1 MKHTL
6 NIPILGFAAYSG
18 TGKTTLLE
26 ALIPK
31 LTKAGLR
38 IGMLKHAHH
47 NFDVDQP
54 GKDSHRLRKAGA
66 SQMLISS
73 RNRFALMTETPES
86 ESEFDYLLT
95 RFDEDKLDVVLVE
108 GCKNIAFPK
117 IELHR
122 EEVGKPWLH
131 PNDENIIAIASDS
144 GELDSELPQM
154 NINDLEAIA
163 QFVIQYVQ
171 EAKAPKSKE
180 KEAACCDTL
189 SPAFLSV
196 VQGQEKILSLV
207 NTVSETEACKIEDAY
222 GRVLADHVVSPVN
235 VPQYTN
241 SAMDGYAIRGD
252 DVERESYQVVAKV
265 MAGHAYDKPLEVG
278 QAVKIMTGA
287 PTPING
293 DTVVMRE
300 QASKDGDTVTFNG
313 ASIKTGQNVRQAGE
327 DLAIG
332 NDVFTAGTRLASPE
346 MGMIASLGFGE
357 ANVFRK
363 LKVAVF
369 STGDE
374 VQAPGTEQKANS
386 IYDSNRFTIMGMLEK
401 LGCEILDFGILEDNE
416 QLMIEALENASA
428 QADVVMTSGGVSV
441 GDADYIKLALDKL
454 GQIDFWRINMRPG
467 RPLAFGQINDKPF
480 FGLPGNPV
488 AVMVS
493 FINFVEP
500 ALRKM
505 QGEQGWK
512 PLKVSAIATENLRS
526 RQGRTE
532 FSRGIYELDETG
544 RLTVRTTGKQG
555 SGILRSMSEANCLI
569 EISPA
574 VDTVKAGE
582 SVTIIPLQAE
592 SRPIQNSKVSMSGLF
607 IDYRKIFQ
615 RDSYGSHHSL
625 HLQRPRQRTDVL
637 VPATP
642 QHSRSSCRSRR
653 YRYH

>member
-26 ALIPK
+26 SLLPK
-31 LTKAGLR
+31 LTEAGLR

-47 NFDVDQP
+47 NFDVDKP
-54 GKDSHRLRKAGA
+54 GKDSYRLRKAGA
-66 SQMLISS
+66 SQMLIAS
-73 RNRFALMTETPES
+73 RNRFALMTETPEA
-86 ESEFDYLLT
+86 EAEFEYLLT

-122 EEVGKPWLH
+122 EEVGKPWLYPH
-131 PNDENIIAIASDS
+131 DENIIAIASDTA
-144 GELDSELPQM
+144 ELDSELPQM
-154 NINDLEAIA
+154 NINDLDAIA
-163 QFVIQYVQ
+163 QFVLQYVQ
-171 EAKAPKSKE
+171 DAKAPKSKE
-180 KEAACCDTL
+180 KDAACCDTL

-207 NTVSETEACKIEDAY
+207 NTVSEIEACKIENAY
-222 GRVLADHVVSPVN
+222 GRVLAEDIISPVN

-241 SAMDGYAIRGD
+241 SAMDGYAIRSD
-252 DVERESYQVVAKV
+252 DVDRSSYQIVAEV
-265 MAGHAYDKPLEVG
+265 MAGHAYDQPLEVG

-287 PTPING
+287 PTPLNG

-300 QASKDGDTVTFNG
+300 QASQEGDKVTFNG
-313 ASIKTGQNVRQAGE
+313 AHIKAGQNVRQAGE
-327 DLAIG
+327 DLTIG
-332 NDVFTAGTRLASPE
+332 IDVFTAGTRLASPE

-416 QLMIEALENASA
+416 LLMIEALENASA

-467 RPLAFGQINDKPF
+467 RPLAFGQINNKPF

-512 PLKVSAIATENLRS
+512 PLKVNAIATENLRS

-532 FSRGIYELDETG
+532 FSRGIYELDNTG

-574 VDTVKAGE
+574 IDTVKAGE
-582 SVTIIPLQAE
+582 SVTIIPLQG
-592 SRPIQNSKVSMSGLF
+592 RI
-607 IDYRKIFQ
+607 
-615 RDSYGSHHSL
+615 
-625 HLQRPRQRTDVL
+625 
-637 VPATP
+637 
-642 QHSRSSCRSRR
+642 
-653 YRYH
+653 

>member
-26 ALIPK
+26 ALLPK
-31 LTKAGLR
+31 LTEAGLR

-47 NFDVDQP
+47 NFDVDKP
-54 GKDSHRLRKAGA
+54 GKDSYRLRKAGA
-66 SQMLISS
+66 SQMLIAS
-73 RNRFALMTETPES
+73 RNRFALMTETPEA
-86 ESEFDYLLT
+86 EAEFEYLLT

-122 EEVGKPWLH
+122 EEVGKPWLYPH
-131 PNDENIIAIASDS
+131 DENIIAIASDS
-144 GELDSELPQM
+144 AELDSELPQM
-154 NINDLEAIA
+154 NINDLDAIA
-163 QFVIQYVQ
+163 QFVLQYVQ

-180 KEAACCDTL
+180 KDAACCDTL

-196 VQGQEKILSLV
+196 VQGQEKVLSLV
-207 NTVSETEACKIEDAY
+207 NTVSEIEACKIENAY
-222 GRVLADHVVSPVN
+222 GRVLAEDIISPVN

-241 SAMDGYAIRGD
+241 SAMDGYAIRSD
-252 DVERESYQVVAKV
+252 DVDRDSYQVVAEV
-265 MAGHAYDKPLEVG
+265 MAGHAYDQPLEVG

-287 PTPING
+287 PTPRNG

-300 QASKDGDTVTFNG
+300 QASQEGDKVTFNG
-313 ASIKTGQNVRQAGE
+313 ANIKAGQNVRQAGE

-332 NDVFTAGTRLASPE
+332 SDVFTAGTRLASPE

-401 LGCEILDFGILEDNE
+401 LGCEILNFGILEDNE

-467 RPLAFGQINDKPF
+467 RPLAFGQINNKPF

-512 PLKVSAIATENLRS
+512 PLKVNAIATENLRS

-532 FSRGIYELDETG
+532 FSRGIYELDDTG

-574 VDTVKAGE
+574 IDTVKAGE
-582 SVTIIPLQAE
+582 SVTIIPLQG
-592 SRPIQNSKVSMSGLF
+592 RI
-607 IDYRKIFQ
+607 
-615 RDSYGSHHSL
+615 
-625 HLQRPRQRTDVL
+625 
-637 VPATP
+637 
-642 QHSRSSCRSRR
+642 
-653 YRYH
+653 

>member
-26 ALIPK
+26 ALLPK
-31 LTKAGLR
+31 LTEAGLR

-47 NFDVDQP
+47 NFDVDKP
-54 GKDSHRLRKAGA
+54 GKDSYRLRKAGA
-66 SQMLISS
+66 SQMLIAS
-73 RNRFALMTETPES
+73 RNRFALMTETPEA
-86 ESEFDYLLT
+86 EAEFEYLLT

-122 EEVGKPWLH
+122 EEVGKPWLYPH
-131 PNDENIIAIASDS
+131 DDNIIAIASDTA
-144 GELDSELPQM
+144 ELDSELPQM
-154 NINDLEAIA
+154 NINDLDAIA
-163 QFVIQYVQ
+163 QFVLQYVQ
-171 EAKAPKSKE
+171 DAKAPKSKE
-180 KEAACCDTL
+180 KDAACCDTL

-207 NTVSETEACKIEDAY
+207 NTVSEIEACKIENAY
-222 GRVLADHVVSPVN
+222 GRVLAEDIISPVN

-241 SAMDGYAIRGD
+241 SAMDGYAIRSD
-252 DVERESYQVVAKV
+252 DVDRDSYQVVAEV
-265 MAGHAYDKPLEVG
+265 MAGHAYDQPLEVG

-287 PTPING
+287 PTPRNG

-300 QASKDGDTVTFNG
+300 QASQEGDKVTFNG
-313 ASIKTGQNVRQAGE
+313 SNIKAGQNVRQAGE

-332 NDVFTAGTRLASPE
+332 SDVFTAGTRLASPE

-467 RPLAFGQINDKPF
+467 RPLAFGQINNKPF

-512 PLKVSAIATENLRS
+512 PLKVNAIATENLRS

-532 FSRGIYELDETG
+532 FSRGIYELDNTG

-574 VDTVKAGE
+574 IDTVKAGE
-582 SVTIIPLQAE
+582 SVTIIPLQG
-592 SRPIQNSKVSMSGLF
+592 RI
-607 IDYRKIFQ
+607 
-615 RDSYGSHHSL
+615 
-625 HLQRPRQRTDVL
+625 
-637 VPATP
+637 
-642 QHSRSSCRSRR
+642 
-653 YRYH
+653 

>member
-26 ALIPK
+26 ALLPK
-31 LTKAGLR
+31 LTEAGLL

-47 NFDVDQP
+47 NFDVDKP
-54 GKDSHRLRKAGA
+54 GKDSYRLRKAGA
-66 SQMLISS
+66 SQMLIAS
-73 RNRFALMTETPES
+73 RNRFALMTETPEA
-86 ESEFDYLLT
+86 EAEFEYLLT

-122 EEVGKPWLH
+122 EEVGKPWLYPH
-131 PNDENIIAIASDS
+131 DENIIAIASDTA
-144 GELDSELPQM
+144 ELDSELPQM
-154 NINDLEAIA
+154 NINDLDAIA
-163 QFVIQYVQ
+163 QFVLQYVQ

-180 KEAACCDTL
+180 KDAACCDTL

-207 NTVSETEACKIEDAY
+207 NTVSEIEACKIENAY
-222 GRVLADHVVSPVN
+222 GRVLAEDIISPVN

-241 SAMDGYAIRGD
+241 SAMDGYAIRSD
-252 DVERESYQVVAKV
+252 DVDRDSYQVVAEV
-265 MAGHAYDKPLEVG
+265 MAGHAYDQPLQVG

-287 PTPING
+287 PTPRNG

-300 QASKDGDTVTFNG
+300 QASQEGDKVTFNG
-313 ASIKTGQNVRQAGE
+313 SNIKAGQNVRQAGE

-332 NDVFTAGTRLASPE
+332 SDVFTAGTRLASPE

-467 RPLAFGQINDKPF
+467 RPLAFGQINNKPF

-512 PLKVSAIATENLRS
+512 PLKVKAIATENLRS

-532 FSRGIYELDETG
+532 FSRGIYELDDTG

-574 VDTVKAGE
+574 IDTVKAGE
-582 SVTIIPLQAE
+582 SVTIIPLQG
-592 SRPIQNSKVSMSGLF
+592 RI
-607 IDYRKIFQ
+607 
-615 RDSYGSHHSL
+615 
-625 HLQRPRQRTDVL
+625 
-637 VPATP
+637 
-642 QHSRSSCRSRR
+642 
-653 YRYH
+653 

>member
-26 ALIPK
+26 ALLPK
-31 LTKAGLR
+31 LTEAGLR

-47 NFDVDQP
+47 NFDVDKP
-54 GKDSHRLRKAGA
+54 GKDSYRLRKAGA
-66 SQMLISS
+66 SQMLIAS
-73 RNRFALMTETPES
+73 RNRFALMTETPEA
-86 ESEFDYLLT
+86 EAEFEYLLT

-122 EEVGKPWLH
+122 EEVGKPWLYPH
-131 PNDENIIAIASDS
+131 DDNIIAIASDTA
-144 GELDSELPQM
+144 ELDSELPQM
-154 NINDLEAIA
+154 NINDLDAIA
-163 QFVIQYVQ
+163 QFVLQYVQ
-171 EAKAPKSKE
+171 DAKAPKSKE
-180 KEAACCDTL
+180 KDAACCDTL

-207 NTVSETEACKIEDAY
+207 NTVSEIEACKIENAY
-222 GRVLADHVVSPVN
+222 GRVLAEHIISPVN

-241 SAMDGYAIRGD
+241 SAMDGYAIRSD
-252 DVERESYQVVAKV
+252 DVDRDSYQVVAEV
-265 MAGHAYDKPLEVG
+265 MAGHAYDQPLEVG

-287 PTPING
+287 PTPRNG

-300 QASKDGDTVTFNG
+300 QASQEGDKVTFNG
-313 ASIKTGQNVRQAGE
+313 AHIKAGQNVRQAGE

-332 NDVFTAGTRLASPE
+332 SDVFTAGTRLASPE

-467 RPLAFGQINDKPF
+467 RPLAFGQINNKPF

-512 PLKVSAIATENLRS
+512 PLKVNAIATENLRS

-532 FSRGIYELDETG
+532 FSRGIYELDDTG

-574 VDTVKAGE
+574 IDTVKAGE
-582 SVTIIPLQAE
+582 SVTIIPLQG
-592 SRPIQNSKVSMSGLF
+592 RI
-607 IDYRKIFQ
+607 
-615 RDSYGSHHSL
+615 
-625 HLQRPRQRTDVL
+625 
-637 VPATP
+637 
-642 QHSRSSCRSRR
+642 
-653 YRYH
+653 

>member
-26 ALIPK
+26 ALLPK
-31 LTKAGLR
+31 LTEAGLR

-47 NFDVDQP
+47 NFDVDKP
-54 GKDSHRLRKAGA
+54 GKDSYRLRKAGA
-66 SQMLISS
+66 SQMLIAS
-73 RNRFALMTETPES
+73 RNRFALMTETPEA
-86 ESEFDYLLT
+86 EAEFEYLLT

-122 EEVGKPWLH
+122 EEVGKPWLYPH
-131 PNDENIIAIASDS
+131 DDNIIAIASDS
-144 GELDSELPQM
+144 AELDSELPQM
-154 NINDLEAIA
+154 NINDLDAIA
-163 QFVIQYVQ
+163 QFVLQYVQ
-171 EAKAPKSKE
+171 DAKAPKSKE
-180 KEAACCDTL
+180 KDAACCDTL

-207 NTVSETEACKIEDAY
+207 NTVSEIEACKIENAY
-222 GRVLADHVVSPVN
+222 GRVLAEHIISPVN

-241 SAMDGYAIRGD
+241 SAMDGYAIRSD
-252 DVERESYQVVAKV
+252 DVDRNSYQVVAEV
-265 MAGHAYDKPLEVG
+265 MAGHAYDQPLEVG

-287 PTPING
+287 PTPLKG

-300 QASKDGDTVTFNG
+300 QASQEGDNVTFNG
-313 ASIKTGQNVRQAGE
+313 ANIKAGQNVRQAGE

-332 NDVFTAGTRLASPE
+332 SDVFTAGTRLASPE

-467 RPLAFGQINDKPF
+467 RPLAFGQINNKPF

-512 PLKVSAIATENLRS
+512 PLKVNAIATENLRS

-532 FSRGIYELDETG
+532 FSRGIYELDDTG

-574 VDTVKAGE
+574 IDTVKAGE
-582 SVTIIPLQAE
+582 SVTIIPLQG
-592 SRPIQNSKVSMSGLF
+592 RI
-607 IDYRKIFQ
+607 
-615 RDSYGSHHSL
+615 
-625 HLQRPRQRTDVL
+625 
-637 VPATP
+637 
-642 QHSRSSCRSRR
+642 
-653 YRYH
+653 

>member
-26 ALIPK
+26 ALLPK
-31 LTKAGLR
+31 LTEAGLR

-47 NFDVDQP
+47 NFDVDKP
-54 GKDSHRLRKAGA
+54 GKDSYRLRKAGA
-66 SQMLISS
+66 SQMLIAS
-73 RNRFALMTETPES
+73 RNRFALMTETPEA
-86 ESEFDYLLT
+86 EAEFEYLLT

-122 EEVGKPWLH
+122 EEVGKPWLYPH
-131 PNDENIIAIASDS
+131 DDNIIAIASDS
-144 GELDSELPQM
+144 AELDSELPQM
-154 NINDLEAIA
+154 NINDLDAIA
-163 QFVIQYVQ
+163 QFVLQYVQ
-171 EAKAPKSKE
+171 DAKAPKSKE
-180 KEAACCDTL
+180 KDAACCDTL

-207 NTVSETEACKIEDAY
+207 NTVSEIEACKIENAY
-222 GRVLADHVVSPVN
+222 GRVLAEHIISPVN

-241 SAMDGYAIRGD
+241 SAMDGYAIRSD
-252 DVERESYQVVAKV
+252 DVDRDSYQVVAEV
-265 MAGHAYDKPLEVG
+265 MAGHAYDQPLEVG

-287 PTPING
+287 PTPLNG

-300 QASKDGDTVTFNG
+300 QASPEGDKVTFN
-313 ASIKTGQNVRQAGE
+313 SSNIKAGQNVRQAGE

-332 NDVFTAGTRLASPE
+332 SDVFTAGTRLASPE

-467 RPLAFGQINDKPF
+467 RPLAFGQINNKPF

-505 QGEQGWK
+505 QGEQGRK
-512 PLKVSAIATENLRS
+512 PLKVNAIATENLRS

-532 FSRGIYELDETG
+532 FSRGIYELDDTG

-574 VDTVKAGE
+574 IDTVKAGE
-582 SVTIIPLQAE
+582 SVTIIPLQG
-592 SRPIQNSKVSMSGLF
+592 RI
-607 IDYRKIFQ
+607 
-615 RDSYGSHHSL
+615 
-625 HLQRPRQRTDVL
+625 
-637 VPATP
+637 
-642 QHSRSSCRSRR
+642 
-653 YRYH
+653 

>member
-26 ALIPK
+26 ALLPK
-31 LTKAGLR
+31 LTEAGLR

-47 NFDVDQP
+47 NFDVDKP
-54 GKDSHRLRKAGA
+54 GKDSYRLRKAGA
-66 SQMLISS
+66 SQMLIAS
-73 RNRFALMTETPES
+73 RNRYALMTETPEA
-86 ESEFDYLLT
+86 EAEFEYLLT

-122 EEVGKPWLH
+122 EEVGKPWLYPH
-131 PNDENIIAIASDS
+131 DENIIAIASDS
-144 GELDSELPQM
+144 AELDSELPQM
-154 NINDLEAIA
+154 NINDLDAIA
-163 QFVIQYVQ
+163 QFVLQYVQ
-171 EAKAPKSKE
+171 DAKAPKSKE
-180 KEAACCDTL
+180 KDAACCDTL

-207 NTVSETEACKIEDAY
+207 NTVSEIEACKIENAY
-222 GRVLADHVVSPVN
+222 GRVLAEDIISPVN

-241 SAMDGYAIRGD
+241 SAMDGYAIRSD
-252 DVERESYQVVAKV
+252 DVDRDSYQVVAEV
-265 MAGHAYDKPLEVG
+265 MAGHAYDQPLQVG

-287 PTPING
+287 PTPLNG

-300 QASKDGDTVTFNG
+300 QASQEGDKVTFNG
-313 ASIKTGQNVRQAGE
+313 AHIKAGQNVRQAGE
-327 DLAIG
+327 DLTIG
-332 NDVFTAGTRLASPE
+332 SDVFTVGTRLASPE

-467 RPLAFGQINDKPF
+467 RPLAFGQINNKPF

-512 PLKVSAIATENLRS
+512 PLKVNAIATENLRS

-532 FSRGIYELDETG
+532 FSRGIYELDDTG

-574 VDTVKAGE
+574 IDTVKAGE
-582 SVTIIPLQAE
+582 SVTIIPLQG
-592 SRPIQNSKVSMSGLF
+592 RI
-607 IDYRKIFQ
+607 
-615 RDSYGSHHSL
+615 
-625 HLQRPRQRTDVL
+625 
-637 VPATP
+637 
-642 QHSRSSCRSRR
+642 
-653 YRYH
+653 

>member
-6 NIPILGFAAYSG
+6 NIPIIGFAAYSG

-26 ALIPK
+26 ALLPK
-31 LTKAGLR
+31 LTEAGLR

-47 NFDVDQP
+47 NFDVDKP
-54 GKDSHRLRKAGA
+54 GKDSYRLRKAGA
-66 SQMLISS
+66 SQMLIAS
-73 RNRFALMTETPES
+73 RNRFALMTETPEA
-86 ESEFDYLLT
+86 EAEFEYLLT
-95 RFDEDKLDVVLVE
+95 CFDEDKLDVVLVE

-122 EEVGKPWLH
+122 EEVGKPWLYPH
-131 PNDENIIAIASDS
+131 DENIIAIASDTA
-144 GELDSELPQM
+144 ELDSELPQM
-154 NINDLEAIA
+154 NINDLDAIA
-163 QFVIQYVQ
+163 QFVLQYVQ

-180 KEAACCDTL
+180 KDAACCDTL

-207 NTVSETEACKIEDAY
+207 NTVSEIEACKIENAY
-222 GRVLADHVVSPVN
+222 GRVLAEDIISPVN

-241 SAMDGYAIRGD
+241 SAMDGYAIRSD
-252 DVERESYQVVAKV
+252 DVDRDSYQIVAEV
-265 MAGHAYDKPLEVG
+265 MAGHAYDQLLEVG

-287 PTPING
+287 PTPLNG

-300 QASKDGDTVTFNG
+300 QASQEGDNVTFNG
-313 ASIKTGQNVRQAGE
+313 AHIKAGQNVRQAGE

-332 NDVFTAGTRLASPE
+332 SDVFTAGTRLASPE

-467 RPLAFGQINDKPF
+467 RPLAFGQINNKPF

-512 PLKVSAIATENLRS
+512 PLKVNAIATENLRS

-532 FSRGIYELDETG
+532 FSRGVYELDDTG

-574 VDTVKAGE
+574 IDTVKAGE
-582 SVTIIPLQAE
+582 SVTIIPLQG
-592 SRPIQNSKVSMSGLF
+592 RI
-607 IDYRKIFQ
+607 
-615 RDSYGSHHSL
+615 
-625 HLQRPRQRTDVL
+625 
-637 VPATP
+637 
-642 QHSRSSCRSRR
+642 
-653 YRYH
+653 

>member
-26 ALIPK
+26 ALLPK
-31 LTKAGLR
+31 LTEAGLR

-207 NTVSETEACKIEDAY
+207 NTVAETEACKIQDAY

-252 DVERESYQVVAKV
+252 DVERESYQVVAEV
-265 MAGHAYDKPLEVG
+265 MAGHAYDQPLEVG

-300 QASKDGDTVTFNG
+300 QAKQDGDTVTFNG

-332 NDVFTAGTRLASPE
+332 SDVFTAGTRLASPE

-574 VDTVKAGE
+574 VDTVKTGE
-582 SVTIIPLQAE
+582 SVTIIPLQG
-592 SRPIQNSKVSMSGLF
+592 RI
-607 IDYRKIFQ
+607 
-615 RDSYGSHHSL
+615 
-625 HLQRPRQRTDVL
+625 
-637 VPATP
+637 
-642 QHSRSSCRSRR
+642 
-653 YRYH
+653 

>member
-6 NIPILGFAAYSG
+6 NIPIIGFAAYSG

-26 ALIPK
+26 ALLPK
-31 LTKAGLR
+31 LTEAGLR

-47 NFDVDQP
+47 NFDVDKP
-54 GKDSHRLRKAGA
+54 GKDSYRLRKAGA
-66 SQMLISS
+66 SQMLIAS
-73 RNRFALMTETPES
+73 RNRFALMTETPEA
-86 ESEFDYLLT
+86 EAEFEYLLT

-122 EEVGKPWLH
+122 EEVGKPWLYPH
-131 PNDENIIAIASDS
+131 DENIIAIASDS
-144 GELDSELPQM
+144 AELDSELPQM
-154 NINDLEAIA
+154 NINDLDAIA
-163 QFVIQYVQ
+163 QFVLQYVQ
-171 EAKAPKSKE
+171 DAKAPKSKE
-180 KEAACCDTL
+180 KDAACCDTL

-207 NTVSETEACKIEDAY
+207 NTVSEIEACKIENAY
-222 GRVLADHVVSPVN
+222 GRVLAEHIISPVN

-241 SAMDGYAIRGD
+241 SAMDGYAIRSD
-252 DVERESYQVVAKV
+252 DVDRDSYQVVAEV
-265 MAGHAYDKPLEVG
+265 MAGHAYDQPLQVG

-287 PTPING
+287 PTPRNG

-300 QASKDGDTVTFNG
+300 QASQEGDKVTFNG
-313 ASIKTGQNVRQAGE
+313 SNIKAGQNVRQAGE

-332 NDVFTAGTRLASPE
+332 SDVFTAGTRLASPE

-467 RPLAFGQINDKPF
+467 RPLAFGQINNKPF

-512 PLKVSAIATENLRS
+512 PLKVNAIATENLRS

-532 FSRGIYELDETG
+532 FSRGIYELDDTG

-574 VDTVKAGE
+574 IDTVKAGE
-582 SVTIIPLQAE
+582 SVTIIPLQG
-592 SRPIQNSKVSMSGLF
+592 RI
-607 IDYRKIFQ
+607 
-615 RDSYGSHHSL
+615 
-625 HLQRPRQRTDVL
+625 
-637 VPATP
+637 
-642 QHSRSSCRSRR
+642 
-653 YRYH
+653 

>member
-26 ALIPK
+26 ALLPK
-31 LTKAGLR
+31 LTEAGLR

-47 NFDVDQP
+47 NFDVDKP
-54 GKDSHRLRKAGA
+54 GKDSYRLRKAGA
-66 SQMLISS
+66 SQMLIAS
-73 RNRFALMTETPES
+73 RNRFALMTETPEA
-86 ESEFDYLLT
+86 EAEFEYLLT

-122 EEVGKPWLH
+122 EEVGKPWLYPH
-131 PNDENIIAIASDS
+131 DENIIAIASDTA
-144 GELDSELPQM
+144 ELDSELPQM
-154 NINDLEAIA
+154 NINDLDAIA
-163 QFVIQYVQ
+163 QFVLQYVQ

-180 KEAACCDTL
+180 KDAACCDTL

-207 NTVSETEACKIEDAY
+207 NTVSEIEACKIENAY
-222 GRVLADHVVSPVN
+222 GRVLAEDIISPVN

-241 SAMDGYAIRGD
+241 SAMDGYAIRSD
-252 DVERESYQVVAKV
+252 DVDRDSYQVVAEV
-265 MAGHAYDKPLEVG
+265 MAGHAYDQPLEVG

-287 PTPING
+287 PTPLNG

-300 QASKDGDTVTFNG
+300 QASQEGDKVTING
-313 ASIKTGQNVRQAGE
+313 SNIKAGQNVRQAGE

-332 NDVFTAGTRLASPE
+332 SDVFTAGTRLASPE

-428 QADVVMTSGGVSV
+428 QVDVVMTSGGVSV

-467 RPLAFGQINDKPF
+467 RPLAFGQINNKPF

-512 PLKVSAIATENLRS
+512 PLKVNAIATENLRS

-532 FSRGIYELDETG
+532 FSRGIYELDDTG

-574 VDTVKAGE
+574 IDTVKAGE
-582 SVTIIPLQAE
+582 SVTIIPLQG
-592 SRPIQNSKVSMSGLF
+592 RI
-607 IDYRKIFQ
+607 
-615 RDSYGSHHSL
+615 
-625 HLQRPRQRTDVL
+625 
-637 VPATP
+637 
-642 QHSRSSCRSRR
+642 
-653 YRYH
+653 

>member
-26 ALIPK
+26 ALLPK
-31 LTKAGLR
+31 LTEAGLR

-47 NFDVDQP
+47 NFDVDKP
-54 GKDSHRLRKAGA
+54 GKDSYRLRKAGA
-66 SQMLISS
+66 SQMLIAS
-73 RNRFALMTETPES
+73 RNRFALMTETPEA
-86 ESEFDYLLT
+86 EAEFEYLLT

-122 EEVGKPWLH
+122 EEVCKPWLYPH
-131 PNDENIIAIASDS
+131 DENIIAIASDTA
-144 GELDSELPQM
+144 ELYSELPQM
-154 NINDLEAIA
+154 NINDLDAIA
-163 QFVIQYVQ
+163 QFVLQYVQ
-171 EAKAPKSKE
+171 DAKAPKSKE
-180 KEAACCDTL
+180 KDAACCDTL

-207 NTVSETEACKIEDAY
+207 NTVSEIEACKIENAY
-222 GRVLADHVVSPVN
+222 GRVLAEHIISPVN

-241 SAMDGYAIRGD
+241 SAMDGYAIRSD
-252 DVERESYQVVAKV
+252 DVDRDSYQVVAEV
-265 MAGHAYDKPLEVG
+265 MAGHAYDQPLEVG

-287 PTPING
+287 PTPRNG

-300 QASKDGDTVTFNG
+300 QASQEGDKVTFNG
-313 ASIKTGQNVRQAGE
+313 SNIKAGQNVRQAGE

-332 NDVFTAGTRLASPE
+332 SDVFTVGTRLASPE

-467 RPLAFGQINDKPF
+467 RPLAFGQINNKPF

-512 PLKVSAIATENLRS
+512 PLKVNAIATENLRS

-532 FSRGIYELDETG
+532 FSRGIYELDDSG

-574 VDTVKAGE
+574 IDTVKAGE
-582 SVTIIPLQAE
+582 SVTIIPLQG
-592 SRPIQNSKVSMSGLF
+592 RI
-607 IDYRKIFQ
+607 
-615 RDSYGSHHSL
+615 
-625 HLQRPRQRTDVL
+625 
-637 VPATP
+637 
-642 QHSRSSCRSRR
+642 
-653 YRYH
+653 

>member
-26 ALIPK
+26 ALLPK
-31 LTKAGLR
+31 LTEAGLR
-38 IGMLKHAHH
+38 MGMLKHAHH
-47 NFDVDQP
+47 NFDVDKP
-54 GKDSHRLRKAGA
+54 GKDSYRLRKAGA
-66 SQMLISS
+66 SQMLIAS
-73 RNRFALMTETPES
+73 RNRFALMTETPEA
-86 ESEFDYLLT
+86 EAEFEYLLT

-122 EEVGKPWLH
+122 EEVGKPWLYPH
-131 PNDENIIAIASDS
+131 DENIIAIASDTA
-144 GELDSELPQM
+144 ELDSELPQM
-154 NINDLEAIA
+154 NINDLDAIA
-163 QFVIQYVQ
+163 QFVLQYVQ

-180 KEAACCDTL
+180 KDAACCDTL

-207 NTVSETEACKIEDAY
+207 NTVSEIEACKIENAY
-222 GRVLADHVVSPVN
+222 GRVLAEHIISPVN

-241 SAMDGYAIRGD
+241 SAMDGYAIRSD
-252 DVERESYQVVAKV
+252 DVDRDSYQVVAEV
-265 MAGHAYDKPLEVG
+265 MAGHAYDQPLQVG

-287 PTPING
+287 PTPLNG

-300 QASKDGDTVTFNG
+300 QASQEGDKVTFNG
-313 ASIKTGQNVRQAGE
+313 AHIKAGQNVRQAGE
-327 DLAIG
+327 DLTIG
-332 NDVFTAGTRLASPE
+332 SDVFTAGTRLASPE

-467 RPLAFGQINDKPF
+467 RPLAFGQINNKPF

-512 PLKVSAIATENLRS
+512 PLKVNAIATENLRS

-532 FSRGIYELDETG
+532 FSRGVYELDDTG

-574 VDTVKAGE
+574 IDTVKAGE
-582 SVTIIPLQAE
+582 SVTIIPLQG
-592 SRPIQNSKVSMSGLF
+592 RI
-607 IDYRKIFQ
+607 
-615 RDSYGSHHSL
+615 
-625 HLQRPRQRTDVL
+625 
-637 VPATP
+637 
-642 QHSRSSCRSRR
+642 
-653 YRYH
+653 

>member
-6 NIPILGFAAYSG
+6 NIPIIGFAAYSG

-26 ALIPK
+26 ALLPK
-31 LTKAGLR
+31 LTEAGLR

-47 NFDVDQP
+47 NFDVDKP
-54 GKDSHRLRKAGA
+54 GKDSYRLRKAGA
-66 SQMLISS
+66 SQMLIAS
-73 RNRFALMTETPES
+73 RNRFALMTETPEA
-86 ESEFDYLLT
+86 EAEFEYLLT

-122 EEVGKPWLH
+122 EEVGKPWLYPH
-131 PNDENIIAIASDS
+131 DDNIIAIASDTA
-144 GELDSELPQM
+144 ELDSEIPQM
-154 NINDLEAIA
+154 NINDLDAIA
-163 QFVIQYVQ
+163 QFVLQYVQ
-171 EAKAPKSKE
+171 DAKAPKSKE
-180 KEAACCDTL
+180 KDAACCDTL

-207 NTVSETEACKIEDAY
+207 NTVSEIEACKIENAY
-222 GRVLADHVVSPVN
+222 GRVLAEHIISPVN

-241 SAMDGYAIRGD
+241 SAMDGYAIRSD
-252 DVERESYQVVAKV
+252 DVDRDSYQVVAEV
-265 MAGHAYDKPLEVG
+265 MAGHAYDQPLEVG

-287 PTPING
+287 PTPLNG

-300 QASKDGDTVTFNG
+300 QASQEGDKVTFNG
-313 ASIKTGQNVRQAGE
+313 SNIKAGQNVRQAGE

-332 NDVFTAGTRLASPE
+332 SDVFTAGTRLASPE

-467 RPLAFGQINDKPF
+467 RPLAFGQINNKPF

-512 PLKVSAIATENLRS
+512 PLKVNAIATENLRS

-532 FSRGIYELDETG
+532 FSRGIYELDDTG

-574 VDTVKAGE
+574 IDTVKAGE
-582 SVTIIPLQAE
+582 SVTIIPLQG
-592 SRPIQNSKVSMSGLF
+592 RI
-607 IDYRKIFQ
+607 
-615 RDSYGSHHSL
+615 
-625 HLQRPRQRTDVL
+625 
-637 VPATP
+637 
-642 QHSRSSCRSRR
+642 
-653 YRYH
+653 

>member
-26 ALIPK
+26 ALLPK
-31 LTKAGLR
+31 LTEAGLR

-47 NFDVDQP
+47 NFDVDKP
-54 GKDSHRLRKAGA
+54 GKDSYRLRKAGA
-66 SQMLISS
+66 SQMLIAS
-73 RNRFALMTETPES
+73 RNRFALMTETPEA
-86 ESEFDYLLT
+86 EAEFEYLLT

-122 EEVGKPWLH
+122 EEVGKPWLYPH
-131 PNDENIIAIASDS
+131 DENIIAIASDS
-144 GELDSELPQM
+144 AELDSELPQM
-154 NINDLEAIA
+154 NINDLDAIA
-163 QFVIQYVQ
+163 QFVLQYVQ
-171 EAKAPKSKE
+171 DAKAPKSKE
-180 KEAACCDTL
+180 KDTACCDTL

-207 NTVSETEACKIEDAY
+207 NTVSEIEACKIENAY
-222 GRVLADHVVSPVN
+222 GRVLAEHIISPVN

-241 SAMDGYAIRGD
+241 SAMDGYAIRSD
-252 DVERESYQVVAKV
+252 DVDRDSYQVVAEV
-265 MAGHAYDKPLEVG
+265 MAGHAYDQPLQVG

-287 PTPING
+287 PTPLNG

-300 QASKDGDTVTFNG
+300 QASQEGDKVTFNG
-313 ASIKTGQNVRQAGE
+313 AHIKAGQNVRQAGE

-332 NDVFTAGTRLASPE
+332 SDVFTAGTRLASPE

-467 RPLAFGQINDKPF
+467 RPLAFGQINNKPF

-512 PLKVSAIATENLRS
+512 PLKVNAIATENLRS

-532 FSRGIYELDETG
+532 FSRGIYELDDTG

-574 VDTVKAGE
+574 IDTVKAGE
-582 SVTIIPLQAE
+582 SVTIIPLQG
-592 SRPIQNSKVSMSGLF
+592 RI
-607 IDYRKIFQ
+607 
-615 RDSYGSHHSL
+615 
-625 HLQRPRQRTDVL
+625 
-637 VPATP
+637 
-642 QHSRSSCRSRR
+642 
-653 YRYH
+653 

>member
-26 ALIPK
+26 ALLPK
-31 LTKAGLR
+31 LTEAGLR

-47 NFDVDQP
+47 NFDVDKP
-54 GKDSHRLRKAGA
+54 GKDSYRLRKAGA
-66 SQMLISS
+66 SQMLIAS
-73 RNRFALMTETPES
+73 RNRFALMTETPEA
-86 ESEFDYLLT
+86 EAEFEYLLT

-122 EEVGKPWLH
+122 EEVGKPWLYPH
-131 PNDENIIAIASDS
+131 DENIIAIASDTA
-144 GELDSELPQM
+144 ELDSELPQM
-154 NINDLEAIA
+154 NINDLDAIA
-163 QFVIQYVQ
+163 QFVLQYVQ
-171 EAKAPKSKE
+171 DAKAPKSKE
-180 KEAACCDTL
+180 KDAACCDTL

-207 NTVSETEACKIEDAY
+207 NTVSEIEACKIENAY
-222 GRVLADHVVSPVN
+222 GRVLAEHIISPVN

-241 SAMDGYAIRGD
+241 SAMDGYAIRSD
-252 DVERESYQVVAKV
+252 DVDRDSYQVVAEV
-265 MAGHAYDKPLEVG
+265 MAGHAYDQPLEVG

-287 PTPING
+287 PTPLNG

-300 QASKDGDTVTFNG
+300 QASQEGDKVTFDG
-313 ASIKTGQNVRQAGE
+313 ANIKAGQNVRQAGE

-332 NDVFTAGTRLASPE
+332 SDVFTAGTRLASPE

-467 RPLAFGQINDKPF
+467 RPLAFGQINNKPF

-512 PLKVSAIATENLRS
+512 PLKVNAIATENLRS

-532 FSRGIYELDETG
+532 FSRGIYELDDTG

-574 VDTVKAGE
+574 IDTVKAGE
-582 SVTIIPLQAE
+582 SVTIIPLQG
-592 SRPIQNSKVSMSGLF
+592 RI
-607 IDYRKIFQ
+607 
-615 RDSYGSHHSL
+615 
-625 HLQRPRQRTDVL
+625 
-637 VPATP
+637 
-642 QHSRSSCRSRR
+642 
-653 YRYH
+653 

>member
-26 ALIPK
+26 ALLPK
-31 LTKAGLR
+31 LTEAGLR

-47 NFDVDQP
+47 NFDVDKP
-54 GKDSHRLRKAGA
+54 GKDSYRLRKAGA
-66 SQMLISS
+66 SQMLIAS
-73 RNRFALMTETPES
+73 RNRFALMTETPEA
-86 ESEFDYLLT
+86 EAEFEYLLT
-95 RFDEDKLDVVLVE
+95 RFDEDMLDVVLVE

-122 EEVGKPWLH
+122 EEVGKPWLYPH
-131 PNDENIIAIASDS
+131 DDNIIAIASDS
-144 GELDSELPQM
+144 AELDSELPQM
-154 NINDLEAIA
+154 NINDLDAIA
-163 QFVIQYVQ
+163 QFVLQYVQ
-171 EAKAPKSKE
+171 DAKAPKSKE
-180 KEAACCDTL
+180 KDAACCDTL

-207 NTVSETEACKIEDAY
+207 NTVSEIEACQIENAY
-222 GRVLADHVVSPVN
+222 GRVLAEHIISPVN

-241 SAMDGYAIRGD
+241 SAMDGYAIRSD
-252 DVERESYQVVAKV
+252 DVDRDSYQVVAEV
-265 MAGHAYDKPLEVG
+265 MAGHAYDQPLEVG

-287 PTPING
+287 PTPLNG

-300 QASKDGDTVTFNG
+300 QASQEGDKVTFNG
-313 ASIKTGQNVRQAGE
+313 AHIKAGQNVRQAGE

-332 NDVFTAGTRLASPE
+332 SDVFTAGTRLASPE

-467 RPLAFGQINDKPF
+467 RPLAFGQINNKPF

-512 PLKVSAIATENLRS
+512 PLKVNAIATENLRS

-532 FSRGIYELDETG
+532 FSRGIYELDDTG

-574 VDTVKAGE
+574 IDTVKAGE
-582 SVTIIPLQAE
+582 SVTIIPLQG
-592 SRPIQNSKVSMSGLF
+592 RI
-607 IDYRKIFQ
+607 
-615 RDSYGSHHSL
+615 
-625 HLQRPRQRTDVL
+625 
-637 VPATP
+637 
-642 QHSRSSCRSRR
+642 
-653 YRYH
+653 

>member
-26 ALIPK
+26 ALLPK
-31 LTKAGLR
+31 LTEAGLR

-47 NFDVDQP
+47 NFDVDKP
-54 GKDSHRLRKAGA
+54 GKDSYRLRKAGA
-66 SQMLISS
+66 SQMLIAS
-73 RNRFALMTETPES
+73 RNRFALMTETPEA
-86 ESEFDYLLT
+86 EAEFEYLLT

-122 EEVGKPWLH
+122 EEVGKPWLYPH
-131 PNDENIIAIASDS
+131 DENIIAIASDTA
-144 GELDSELPQM
+144 ELDSELPQM
-154 NINDLEAIA
+154 NINDLDAIA
-163 QFVIQYVQ
+163 QFVLQYVQ

-180 KEAACCDTL
+180 KDAACCDTL

-207 NTVSETEACKIEDAY
+207 NTVSEIEACKIENAY
-222 GRVLADHVVSPVN
+222 GRVLAEHIISPVN

-241 SAMDGYAIRGD
+241 SAMDGYAIRSD
-252 DVERESYQVVAKV
+252 DVDRDSYQVVAEV
-265 MAGHAYDKPLEVG
+265 MAGHAYDQPLEVG

-287 PTPING
+287 PTPLNG
-293 DTVVMRE
+293 NTVVMRE
-300 QASKDGDTVTFNG
+300 QASQEGDKVTFNG
-313 ASIKTGQNVRQAGE
+313 AHIKAGQNVRQAGE
-327 DLAIG
+327 DLTIG
-332 NDVFTAGTRLASPE
+332 SDVFTAGTRLASPE

-467 RPLAFGQINDKPF
+467 RPLAFGQINNKPF

-512 PLKVSAIATENLRS
+512 PLKVNAIATENLRS

-532 FSRGIYELDETG
+532 FSRGIYELDDTS

-574 VDTVKAGE
+574 IDTVKAGE
-582 SVTIIPLQAE
+582 SVTIIPLQG
-592 SRPIQNSKVSMSGLF
+592 RI
-607 IDYRKIFQ
+607 
-615 RDSYGSHHSL
+615 
-625 HLQRPRQRTDVL
+625 
-637 VPATP
+637 
-642 QHSRSSCRSRR
+642 
-653 YRYH
+653 

>member
-6 NIPILGFAAYSG
+6 NIPIIGFAAYSG

-26 ALIPK
+26 ALLPK
-31 LTKAGLR
+31 LTEAGLR

-47 NFDVDQP
+47 NFDVDKP
-54 GKDSHRLRKAGA
+54 GKDSYRLRKAGA
-66 SQMLISS
+66 SQMLIAS
-73 RNRFALMTETPES
+73 RNRFALMTETPEA
-86 ESEFDYLLT
+86 EAEFEYLLT

-122 EEVGKPWLH
+122 EEVGKPWLYPH
-131 PNDENIIAIASDS
+131 DENIIAIASDTA
-144 GELDSELPQM
+144 ELDSELPQM
-154 NINDLEAIA
+154 NINDLDAIA
-163 QFVIQYVQ
+163 QFVLQYVQ

-180 KEAACCDTL
+180 KDAACCDTL

-207 NTVSETEACKIEDAY
+207 NTVSEIEACKIENAY
-222 GRVLADHVVSPVN
+222 GRVLAEHIISPVN

-241 SAMDGYAIRGD
+241 SAMDGYAIRSD
-252 DVERESYQVVAKV
+252 DVDRDSYQVVAEV
-265 MAGHAYDKPLEVG
+265 MAGHAYDQPLQVG

-287 PTPING
+287 PTPLNG

-300 QASKDGDTVTFNG
+300 QASQEGDKVTFNG
-313 ASIKTGQNVRQAGE
+313 THIKAGQNVRQAGE
-327 DLAIG
+327 DLTIG
-332 NDVFTAGTRLASPE
+332 SDVFTAGTRLASPE

-416 QLMIEALENASA
+416 LLMIEALENASA

-467 RPLAFGQINDKPF
+467 RPLAFGQINNKPF

-512 PLKVSAIATENLRS
+512 PLKVNAIATENLRS

-532 FSRGIYELDETG
+532 FSRGIYELDDSG

-574 VDTVKAGE
+574 IDTVKAGE
-582 SVTIIPLQAE
+582 SVTIIPLQG
-592 SRPIQNSKVSMSGLF
+592 RI
-607 IDYRKIFQ
+607 
-615 RDSYGSHHSL
+615 
-625 HLQRPRQRTDVL
+625 
-637 VPATP
+637 
-642 QHSRSSCRSRR
+642 
-653 YRYH
+653 

>member
-26 ALIPK
+26 ALLPK
-31 LTKAGLR
+31 LTEAGLR

-47 NFDVDQP
+47 NFDVDKP
-54 GKDSHRLRKAGA
+54 GKDSYRLRKAGA
-66 SQMLISS
+66 SQMLIAS
-73 RNRFALMTETPES
+73 RNRFALMTETPEA
-86 ESEFDYLLT
+86 EAEFEYLLT
-95 RFDEDKLDVVLVE
+95 RFDEDMLDVVLVE

-122 EEVGKPWLH
+122 EEVGKPWLY
-131 PNDENIIAIASDS
+131 PNDENIIAIASDG

-171 EAKAPKSKE
+171 DAKAPKNKE

-207 NTVSETEACKIEDAY
+207 NTVSEIEACKIENAY
-222 GRVLADHVVSPVN
+222 GRVLAEHIVSPVN

-241 SAMDGYAIRGD
+241 SAMDGYAIRSD
-252 DVERESYQVVAKV
+252 DVDRDSYQVIAEV
-265 MAGHAYDKPLEVG
+265 MAGHAYDQPLEVG

-287 PTPING
+287 PTPRNG

-300 QASKDGDTVTFNG
+300 QAIQEGDKVTFNG
-313 ASIKTGQNVRQAGE
+313 ANIKAGQNVRQAGE

-332 NDVFTAGTRLASPE
+332 SDVFTAGTRLASPE

-374 VQAPGTEQKANS
+374 VQPPGTEQKANS

-467 RPLAFGQINDKPF
+467 RPLAFGQINNKPF

-512 PLKVSAIATENLRS
+512 PLKVNAIATENLRS

-532 FSRGIYELDETG
+532 FSRGIYELDDTG

-574 VDTVKAGE
+574 IDTVKAGE
-582 SVTIIPLQAE
+582 SVTIIPLQG
-592 SRPIQNSKVSMSGLF
+592 RI
-607 IDYRKIFQ
+607 
-615 RDSYGSHHSL
+615 
-625 HLQRPRQRTDVL
+625 
-637 VPATP
+637 
-642 QHSRSSCRSRR
+642 
-653 YRYH
+653 

>member
-26 ALIPK
+26 ALLPK
-31 LTKAGLR
+31 LTEAGLR

-47 NFDVDQP
+47 NFDVDKP
-54 GKDSHRLRKAGA
+54 GKDSYRLRKAGA
-66 SQMLISS
+66 SQILIAS
-73 RNRFALMTETPES
+73 RNRFALMTETPEA
-86 ESEFDYLLT
+86 EAEFEYLLT

-122 EEVGKPWLH
+122 EEVGKPWLYPH
-131 PNDENIIAIASDS
+131 DENIIAIASDTA
-144 GELDSELPQM
+144 ELDSEHPQM
-154 NINDLEAIA
+154 NINDLDAIA
-163 QFVIQYVQ
+163 QFVLQYVQ

-180 KEAACCDTL
+180 KDAACCDTL

-207 NTVSETEACKIEDAY
+207 NTVSEIEACKIENAY
-222 GRVLADHVVSPVN
+222 GRVLAEDIISPVN

-241 SAMDGYAIRGD
+241 SAMDGYAIRSD
-252 DVERESYQVVAKV
+252 DVDRDSYQVVAEV
-265 MAGHAYDKPLEVG
+265 MAGHAYDQPLEVG

-287 PTPING
+287 PTPLNG

-300 QASKDGDTVTFNG
+300 QASQEGDKVTFNG
-313 ASIKTGQNVRQAGE
+313 SNIKAGQNVRQAGE

-332 NDVFTAGTRLASPE
+332 SDVFTAGTRLASPE

-467 RPLAFGQINDKPF
+467 RPLAFGQINNKPF

-512 PLKVSAIATENLRS
+512 PLKVNAIATENLRS

-532 FSRGIYELDETG
+532 FSRGIYELDDTG

-574 VDTVKAGE
+574 IDTVKAGE
-582 SVTIIPLQAE
+582 SVTIIPLQG
-592 SRPIQNSKVSMSGLF
+592 RI
-607 IDYRKIFQ
+607 
-615 RDSYGSHHSL
+615 
-625 HLQRPRQRTDVL
+625 
-637 VPATP
+637 
-642 QHSRSSCRSRR
+642 
-653 YRYH
+653 

>member
-26 ALIPK
+26 ALLPK
-31 LTKAGLR
+31 LTEAGLR

-47 NFDVDQP
+47 NFDVDKP
-54 GKDSHRLRKAGA
+54 GKDSYRLRKAGA
-66 SQMLISS
+66 SQMLIAS
-73 RNRFALMTETPES
+73 RNRFALMTETPEA
-86 ESEFDYLLT
+86 EAEFEYLLT
-95 RFDEDKLDVVLVE
+95 RFDEDMLDVVLVE

-122 EEVGKPWLH
+122 EEVGKPWLY
-131 PNDENIIAIASDS
+131 PNDENIIAIASDG

-171 EAKAPKSKE
+171 EAKAPKNKE

-207 NTVSETEACKIEDAY
+207 NTVAQIEACKIEDAY

-252 DVERESYQVVAKV
+252 DVERESYQVVAEV
-265 MAGHAYDKPLEVG
+265 MAGHAYDQPLEVG

-287 PTPING
+287 PTPLNG

-300 QASKDGDTVTFNG
+300 QATQEGDKVTFNG
-313 ASIKTGQNVRQAGE
+313 ANIKAGQNVRQAGE

-332 NDVFTAGTRLASPE
+332 SDVFTAGTRLASPE
-346 MGMIASLGFGE
+346 IGMIASLGFGE
-357 ANVFRK
+357 ANVFRR

-401 LGCEILDFGILEDNE
+401 LGCEILDFGILEDNK

-467 RPLAFGQINDKPF
+467 RPLAFGQINNKPF

-488 AVMVS
+488 AGMVS

-512 PLKVSAIATENLRS
+512 PLKVNAIATENLRS

-532 FSRGIYELDETG
+532 FSRGVYELDETG

-574 VDTVKAGE
+574 IDTVKAGE
-582 SVTIIPLQAE
+582 SVTIIPLQG
-592 SRPIQNSKVSMSGLF
+592 RI
-607 IDYRKIFQ
+607 
-615 RDSYGSHHSL
+615 
-625 HLQRPRQRTDVL
+625 
-637 VPATP
+637 
-642 QHSRSSCRSRR
+642 
-653 YRYH
+653 

>member
-26 ALIPK
+26 ALLPK
-31 LTKAGLR
+31 LTEAGLR

-47 NFDVDQP
+47 NFDVDKP
-54 GKDSHRLRKAGA
+54 GKDSYRLRKAGA
-66 SQMLISS
+66 SQMLIAS
-73 RNRFALMTETPES
+73 RNRFALMTETPEA
-86 ESEFDYLLT
+86 EAEFEFLLT
-95 RFDEDKLDVVLVE
+95 RFDEDMLDVVLVE

-122 EEVGKPWLH
+122 EEVGKPWLY
-131 PNDENIIAIASDS
+131 PNDENIIAIASDTA
-144 GELDSELPQM
+144 ELDSELPQM
-154 NINDLEAIA
+154 NINDLDAIA
-163 QFVIQYVQ
+163 QFVLQYVQ

-180 KEAACCDTL
+180 KDAACCDTL

-207 NTVSETEACKIEDAY
+207 NTVSEIEACKIENAY
-222 GRVLADHVVSPVN
+222 GRVLAEHIVSPVN

-241 SAMDGYAIRGD
+241 SAMDGYAIRSD
-252 DVERESYQVVAKV
+252 DVDRDSYQVVAEV
-265 MAGHAYDKPLEVG
+265 MAGHAYDQPLEVG

-287 PTPING
+287 PTPRNG

-300 QASKDGDTVTFNG
+300 QATQEGDKVTFNG
-313 ASIKTGQNVRQAGE
+313 ANIKAGQNVRQAGE

-332 NDVFTAGTRLASPE
+332 SDVFTAGTRLASPE
-346 MGMIASLGFGE
+346 MGMVASLGFGE

-467 RPLAFGQINDKPF
+467 RPLAFGQINNKPF

-512 PLKVSAIATENLRS
+512 PLKVNAIATENLRS

-532 FSRGIYELDETG
+532 FSRGIYELDNTG

-574 VDTVKAGE
+574 IDTVKAGE
-582 SVTIIPLQAE
+582 SVTIIPLQG
-592 SRPIQNSKVSMSGLF
+592 RI
-607 IDYRKIFQ
+607 
-615 RDSYGSHHSL
+615 
-625 HLQRPRQRTDVL
+625 
-637 VPATP
+637 
-642 QHSRSSCRSRR
+642 
-653 YRYH
+653 

>member
-26 ALIPK
+26 ALLPK
-31 LTKAGLR
+31 LTEAGLR

-47 NFDVDQP
+47 NFDVDKP
-54 GKDSHRLRKAGA
+54 GKDSYRLRKAGA
-66 SQMLISS
+66 SQMLIAS
-73 RNRFALMTETPES
+73 RNRYALMTETPEA
-86 ESEFDYLLT
+86 EAEFEYLLT

-122 EEVGKPWLH
+122 EEVGKPWLYPH
-131 PNDENIIAIASDS
+131 DDNIIAIASDS
-144 GELDSELPQM
+144 AELDSELPQM
-154 NINDLEAIA
+154 NINDLDAIA
-163 QFVIQYVQ
+163 QFVLQYVQ
-171 EAKAPKSKE
+171 DAKAPKSKE
-180 KEAACCDTL
+180 KDAACCDTL

-207 NTVSETEACKIEDAY
+207 NTVSEIEACKIENAY
-222 GRVLADHVVSPVN
+222 GRVLAEHIISPVN

-241 SAMDGYAIRGD
+241 SAMDGYAIRSD
-252 DVERESYQVVAKV
+252 DVDRDSYQVVAEV
-265 MAGHAYDKPLEVG
+265 MAGHAYDQPLEVG

-287 PTPING
+287 PTPRNG

-300 QASKDGDTVTFNG
+300 QASQEGDKVTFNG
-313 ASIKTGQNVRQAGE
+313 ANIKAGQNVRQAGE

-332 NDVFTAGTRLASPE
+332 SDVFTAGTRLASPE

-467 RPLAFGQINDKPF
+467 RPLAFGQINNKPF

-512 PLKVSAIATENLRS
+512 PLKVNAIATENLRS

-532 FSRGIYELDETG
+532 FSRGIYELDDTG
-544 RLTVRTTGKQG
+544 HLTVRTTGKQG

-574 VDTVKAGE
+574 IDTVKAGE
-582 SVTIIPLQAE
+582 SVTIIPLQG
-592 SRPIQNSKVSMSGLF
+592 RI
-607 IDYRKIFQ
+607 
-615 RDSYGSHHSL
+615 
-625 HLQRPRQRTDVL
+625 
-637 VPATP
+637 
-642 QHSRSSCRSRR
+642 
-653 YRYH
+653 

>member
-26 ALIPK
+26 ALLPK
-31 LTKAGLR
+31 LTEAGLR

-47 NFDVDQP
+47 NFDVDKP
-54 GKDSHRLRKAGA
+54 GKDSYRLRKAGA
-66 SQMLISS
+66 SQMLIAS
-73 RNRFALMTETPES
+73 RNRFALMTETPEA
-86 ESEFDYLLT
+86 EAEFEYLLT

-122 EEVGKPWLH
+122 EEVGKPWLYPH
-131 PNDENIIAIASDS
+131 DENIIAIASDS
-144 GELDSELPQM
+144 AELDSQLPQM
-154 NINDLEAIA
+154 NINDLDAIA
-163 QFVIQYVQ
+163 QFVLQYVQ
-171 EAKAPKSKE
+171 DAKAPKSKE
-180 KEAACCDTL
+180 KDAACCDTL

-207 NTVSETEACKIEDAY
+207 NTVSEIEACKIENAY
-222 GRVLADHVVSPVN
+222 GRVLAEDIISPVN

-241 SAMDGYAIRGD
+241 SAMDGYAIRSD
-252 DVERESYQVVAKV
+252 DVDRDSYQVVAEV
-265 MAGHAYDKPLEVG
+265 MAGHAYDQPLQVG

-287 PTPING
+287 PTPLNG

-300 QASKDGDTVTFNG
+300 QASQEGDKVTFNG
-313 ASIKTGQNVRQAGE
+313 AHIKAGQNVRQAGE

-332 NDVFTAGTRLASPE
+332 SDVFTAGTRLASPE
-346 MGMIASLGFGE
+346 MGMTASLGFGE

-467 RPLAFGQINDKPF
+467 RPLAFGQINNKPF

-512 PLKVSAIATENLRS
+512 PLKVNAIATENLRS

-532 FSRGIYELDETG
+532 FSRGIYELDDTG

-574 VDTVKAGE
+574 IDTVKAGE
-582 SVTIIPLQAE
+582 SVTIIPLQG
-592 SRPIQNSKVSMSGLF
+592 RI
-607 IDYRKIFQ
+607 
-615 RDSYGSHHSL
+615 
-625 HLQRPRQRTDVL
+625 
-637 VPATP
+637 
-642 QHSRSSCRSRR
+642 
-653 YRYH
+653 

>member
-26 ALIPK
+26 ALLPK
-31 LTKAGLR
+31 LTEAGLR

-47 NFDVDQP
+47 NFDVDKP
-54 GKDSHRLRKAGA
+54 GKDSYRLRKAGA
-66 SQMLISS
+66 SQMLIAS
-73 RNRFALMTETPES
+73 RNRFALMTETPEA
-86 ESEFDYLLT
+86 EAEFEYLLT

-122 EEVGKPWLH
+122 EEVGKPWLYPH
-131 PNDENIIAIASDS
+131 DENIIAIASDS
-144 GELDSELPQM
+144 AELDSELPQM
-154 NINDLEAIA
+154 NINDLDAIA
-163 QFVIQYVQ
+163 QFVLQYVQ
-171 EAKAPKSKE
+171 DAKAPKSKE
-180 KEAACCDTL
+180 KDAACCDTL

-196 VQGQEKILSLV
+196 VQGQEKVLSLV
-207 NTVSETEACKIEDAY
+207 NTVSEIEACKIENAY
-222 GRVLADHVVSPVN
+222 GRVLAEHIISPVN

-241 SAMDGYAIRGD
+241 SAMDGYAIRSD
-252 DVERESYQVVAKV
+252 NVDRDSYQVVAEV
-265 MAGHAYDKPLEVG
+265 MAGHAYDQPLEVG

-287 PTPING
+287 PTPLNG

-300 QASKDGDTVTFNG
+300 QASQEGDKVTFNG
-313 ASIKTGQNVRQAGE
+313 AHIKAGQNVRQAGE

-332 NDVFTAGTRLASPE
+332 SDVFTAGTRLASPE

-467 RPLAFGQINDKPF
+467 RPLAFGQINNKPF

-512 PLKVSAIATENLRS
+512 PLKVNAIATENLRS

-532 FSRGIYELDETG
+532 FSRGIYELDNTG

-574 VDTVKAGE
+574 IDTVKAGE
-582 SVTIIPLQAE
+582 SVTIIPLQG
-592 SRPIQNSKVSMSGLF
+592 RI
-607 IDYRKIFQ
+607 
-615 RDSYGSHHSL
+615 
-625 HLQRPRQRTDVL
+625 
-637 VPATP
+637 
-642 QHSRSSCRSRR
+642 
-653 YRYH
+653 

>member
-26 ALIPK
+26 ALLPK
-31 LTKAGLR
+31 LTEAGLR

-47 NFDVDQP
+47 NFDVDKP
-54 GKDSHRLRKAGA
+54 GKDSYRLRKAGA
-66 SQMLISS
+66 SQMLIAS
-73 RNRFALMTETPES
+73 RNRFALMTETPEA
-86 ESEFDYLLT
+86 EAEFEYLLT

-122 EEVGKPWLH
+122 EEVGKPWLYPH
-131 PNDENIIAIASDS
+131 DENIIAIASDS
-144 GELDSELPQM
+144 AELDSELPQM
-154 NINDLEAIA
+154 NINDLDAIA
-163 QFVIQYVQ
+163 QFVLQYVQ
-171 EAKAPKSKE
+171 DAKAPKSKE
-180 KEAACCDTL
+180 KDAACCDTL

-207 NTVSETEACKIEDAY
+207 NTVSEIEACKIENAY
-222 GRVLADHVVSPVN
+222 GRVLAEHIISPVN

-241 SAMDGYAIRGD
+241 SAMDGYAIRSD
-252 DVERESYQVVAKV
+252 DVDRDSYQVVAEV
-265 MAGHAYDKPLEVG
+265 MAGHAYNQPLQVG

-287 PTPING
+287 PTPRNG

-300 QASKDGDTVTFNG
+300 QASQEGDKVTFNG
-313 ASIKTGQNVRQAGE
+313 ANIKAGQNVRQAGE

-332 NDVFTAGTRLASPE
+332 SDVFTAGTRLASPE

-467 RPLAFGQINDKPF
+467 RPLAFGQINNKPF

-512 PLKVSAIATENLRS
+512 PLKVNAIATENLRS

-532 FSRGIYELDETG
+532 FSRGIYELDDTG

-574 VDTVKAGE
+574 IDTVKAGE
-582 SVTIIPLQAE
+582 SVTIIPLQG
-592 SRPIQNSKVSMSGLF
+592 RI
-607 IDYRKIFQ
+607 
-615 RDSYGSHHSL
+615 
-625 HLQRPRQRTDVL
+625 
-637 VPATP
+637 
-642 QHSRSSCRSRR
+642 
-653 YRYH
+653 

>member
-26 ALIPK
+26 ALLPK
-31 LTKAGLR
+31 LTEAGLR

-47 NFDVDQP
+47 NFDVDKP
-54 GKDSHRLRKAGA
+54 GKDSYRLRKAGA
-66 SQMLISS
+66 SQMLIAS
-73 RNRFALMTETPES
+73 RNRFALMTETPEA
-86 ESEFDYLLT
+86 EAEFEYLLT

-122 EEVGKPWLH
+122 EEVGKAWLYPH
-131 PNDENIIAIASDS
+131 DENIIAIASDS
-144 GELDSELPQM
+144 AELDSELPQM
-154 NINDLEAIA
+154 NINDLDAIA
-163 QFVIQYVQ
+163 QFVLQYVQ
-171 EAKAPKSKE
+171 DAKAPKSKE
-180 KEAACCDTL
+180 KDAACCDTL

-207 NTVSETEACKIEDAY
+207 NTVSEIEACKIENAY
-222 GRVLADHVVSPVN
+222 GRVLAEDIISPVN

-241 SAMDGYAIRGD
+241 SAMDGYAIRSD
-252 DVERESYQVVAKV
+252 DVDRDSYQIVAEV
-265 MAGHAYDKPLEVG
+265 MAGHAYDQPLEVG

-287 PTPING
+287 PTPRNG

-300 QASKDGDTVTFNG
+300 QASQEGDKVTFDG
-313 ASIKTGQNVRQAGE
+313 ANIKAGQNVRQAGE

-332 NDVFTAGTRLASPE
+332 SDVFTAGTRLASPE
-346 MGMIASLGFGE
+346 MGMIASLGFCE

-467 RPLAFGQINDKPF
+467 RPLAFGQINNKPF

-512 PLKVSAIATENLRS
+512 PLKVNAIATENLRS

-532 FSRGIYELDETG
+532 FSRGIYELDDTG

-574 VDTVKAGE
+574 IDTVKAGE
-582 SVTIIPLQAE
+582 SVTIIPLQG
-592 SRPIQNSKVSMSGLF
+592 RI
-607 IDYRKIFQ
+607 
-615 RDSYGSHHSL
+615 
-625 HLQRPRQRTDVL
+625 
-637 VPATP
+637 
-642 QHSRSSCRSRR
+642 
-653 YRYH
+653 

>member
-26 ALIPK
+26 ALLPK
-31 LTKAGLR
+31 LTEAGLR

-47 NFDVDQP
+47 NFDVDKP
-54 GKDSHRLRKAGA
+54 GKDSYRLRKAGA
-66 SQMLISS
+66 SQMLIAS
-73 RNRFALMTETPES
+73 RNRFALMTETPEA
-86 ESEFDYLLT
+86 EAEFEYLLT

-122 EEVGKPWLH
+122 EEVGKPWLYPH
-131 PNDENIIAIASDS
+131 DENIIAIASDS
-144 GELDSELPQM
+144 AELDSELPQM
-154 NINDLEAIA
+154 NINDLDAIA
-163 QFVIQYVQ
+163 QFVLQYVQ
-171 EAKAPKSKE
+171 DAKAPKSKE
-180 KEAACCDTL
+180 KDAACCDTL

-207 NTVSETEACKIEDAY
+207 NTVSEIEACKIENAY
-222 GRVLADHVVSPVN
+222 GRVLAEHIISPVN

-241 SAMDGYAIRGD
+241 SAMDGYAIRSD
-252 DVERESYQVVAKV
+252 DVDRDSYQIVAEV
-265 MAGHAYDKPLEVG
+265 MAGHAYDQPLEVG

-287 PTPING
+287 PTPLNG

-300 QASKDGDTVTFNG
+300 QASQEGDKVTFNG
-313 ASIKTGQNVRQAGE
+313 ANIKAGQNVRQAGE

-332 NDVFTAGTRLASPE
+332 SDVFTAGTRLASPE

-467 RPLAFGQINDKPF
+467 RPLAFGQINNKPF

-512 PLKVSAIATENLRS
+512 PLKVNAIATENLRS

-532 FSRGIYELDETG
+532 FSRGIYELDDTG

-574 VDTVKAGE
+574 IDTVKAGE
-582 SVTIIPLQAE
+582 SVTIIPLQG
-592 SRPIQNSKVSMSGLF
+592 RI
-607 IDYRKIFQ
+607 
-615 RDSYGSHHSL
+615 
-625 HLQRPRQRTDVL
+625 
-637 VPATP
+637 
-642 QHSRSSCRSRR
+642 
-653 YRYH
+653 